1 MWPTKGLRRASVN
14 SFGYGG
20 TNAHCIIDDAYHYL
34 ESRALDGVH
43 KTVDYPA
50 DIESEGSTDNSEG
63 SNDDSSSTNSDFQQ
77 TPLSGSEISD
87 PQKDYS
93 LESFDHPKLL
103 VWTSH
108 DQVGT
113 DRTAKQI
120 IEYIQA
126 NPDANTVSDLAF
138 TFSEHRSRMPWKTY
152 TVASTATELSTSLG
166 KHIPKPVRSSQ
177 VPNLCFIFTGQGAQW
192 FAMGRELL
200 AYPLFK
206 KSLEAA
212 SDAFK
217 TLGSSWYLLGNY
229 PLLFMSRFTWI
240 CMSSRHPSD
249 LLVNFTN
256 YCLFL
261 RLMELLDELL
271 LSEEKSRINESAI
284 SQPACTAL
292 QVALVDLLAE
302 WNIKPSVVIGHSSG
316 EIAVIWPN
324 HSYLI
329 MTELKYYFILTGS
342 IR

>member
-1 MWPTKGLRRASVN
+1 MASQGRFSFSKWNASHVTNETLLGKVPTKLELWPVKGLRRASVN

-43 KTVDYPA
+43 KTVDYPSSI
-50 DIESEGSTDNSEG
+50 DTEGSTDNSEG

-87 PQKDYS
+87 PQKVTS

-120 IEYIQA
+120 IDYVQA
-126 NPDANTVSDLAF
+126 STDASIVSDLAF

-152 TVASTATELSTSLG
+152 TVASSATELSTSLS

-200 AYPLFK
+200 AYPLFNER
-206 KSLEAA
+206 LETA
-212 SDAFK
+212 SKAFK
-217 TLGSSWYLLGNY
+217 ALGSTWYLLGNFY
-229 PLLFMSRFTWI
+229 
-240 CMSSRHPSD
+240 
-249 LLVNFTN
+249 
-256 YCLFL
+256 LFL
-261 RLMELLDELL
+261 LLILII
-271 LSEEKSRINESAI
+271 SSCPSRRG
-284 SQPACTAL
+284 SQL
-292 QVALVDLLAE
+292 
-302 WNIKPSVVIGHSSG
+302 
-316 EIAVIWPN
+316 
-324 HSYLI
+324 
-329 MTELKYYFILTGS
+329 
-342 IR
+342 